1 MCGIAGIAGLAGLEA
16 PEALVKRMT
25 DREAHR
31 GPDAEG
37 IWNGGDVILG
47 HRRLSIIDLSA
58 ASNQP
63 LHSADGRS
71 VIIFNGE
78 LYNYKELKAR
88 LAHHAFVTGGDTEVV
103 MAAYAEWGIDCLER
117 FHGMFAFAL
126 WDKQKLELHIVR
138 DRLGIKPVYLFEHDG
153 HLLFASEI
161 RALFATGLVPKELD
175 TDGLADYLRYGTVH
189 APATLV
195 KNVRMLMPGH
205 RLRWVPAPKRSGDG
219 AKAGEVTTHRY
230 WHMVG
235 NASREANDMPLPLVQ
250 REVRERLGRAVERRL
265 VSDVP
270 FGAFLSG
277 GIDSSAVVG
286 LMARASN
293 APVHTF
299 SVVFN
304 EEAFS
309 EERYAKLVAKKFSTE
324 HTAIQLKPADMLRL
338 LPDALQAMDH
348 PSVDGPNTYVV
359 SKVTKEAGITMA
371 LSGLGGDELFAGYEV
386 FSRTL
391 GLLKKNWITAVP
403 KPLRAMAGAAYKGA
417 RRTAAASK
425 AAELLKVRSFAIEE
439 TYPLSRLAFTNS
451 ELRAFAPA
459 LKLPG
464 NAVQDIV
471 TELLNKEDG
480 SSLPL
485 LSQVSLAE
493 LSTYLQNVLLRDT
506 DQMSMAHA
514 LEVRVPFLDHE
525 LVEFVLG
532 VNDLHKFP
540 HTPKQLLVDSLGD
553 LLPREIVDRPKMG
566 FTLPWE
572 QWMKNELKSFCE
584 ERLTKLGQR
593 SEFDEAG
600 VRLLWQRFLSGDKRV
615 TWGRVWYLVVLADW
629 IERNGIEG

>member
-1 MCGIAGIAGLAGLEA
+1 MCGIAGIAGLKGLEA
-16 PEALVKRMT
+16 PEAMVKRMT

-37 IWNGGDVILG
+37 IWSNNEVVLG
-47 HRRLSIIDLSA
+47 HRRLSIIDLSP

-63 LHSADGRS
+63 LHSADGERT
-71 VIIFNGE
+71 IIFNGE
-78 LYNYKELKAR
+78 LYNYRELKAQ
-88 LAHHAFVTGGDTEVV
+88 LAHHSFKTGGDTEVV
-103 MAAYAEWGIDCLER
+103 MAAYAEWGLGCLDR
-117 FHGMFAFAL
+117 FHGMYAFAL
-126 WDKQKLELHIVR
+126 WDHQRSELHIVR
-138 DRLGIKPVYLFEHDG
+138 DRLGIKPVYLFERDG
-153 HLLFASEI
+153 HLVFASEI
-161 RALFATGLVPKELD
+161 RALFASGLVPRELD
-175 TDGLADYLRYGTVH
+175 QAGLADYLRYGTVH

-195 KNVRMLMPGH
+195 KDVRMLMPGH
-205 RLRWVPAPKRSGDG
+205 RLLW
-219 AKAGEVTTHRY
+219 KAGAVSTHRY
-230 WHMVG
+230 WHLVG
-235 NASREANDMPLPLVQ
+235 NATREAAEMPLPVVQ
-250 REVRERLGRAVERRL
+250 REVRARLARAVEKRL

-286 LMARASN
+286 LMAQASTTR
-293 APVHTF
+293 VHTF

-309 EERYAKLVAKKFSTE
+309 EERYARLVAKRFHTE
-324 HTAIQLKPADMLRL
+324 HTAIQLKPEDMLRL

-348 PSVDGPNTYVV
+348 PSTDGPNTYVV
-359 SKVTKEAGITMA
+359 SQVTKEAGITMA

-386 FSRTL
+386 FSRSL
-391 GLLKKNWITAVP
+391 GLLKKNWITSVP

-439 TYPLSRLAFTNS
+439 TYPLSRLTFTNA
-451 ELRAFAPA
+451 ELRAFAPVPD
-459 LKLPG
+459 LPG

-471 TELLNKEDG
+471 SELLNKEG
-480 SSLPL
+480 GNSLPL
-485 LSQVSLAE
+485 LSQVSVAE

-532 VNDLHKFP
+532 VNDQHKFP
-540 HTPKQLLVDSLGD
+540 RTPKQLLVDSLSD

-572 QWMKNELKSFCE
+572 QWMKNELRSFCE
-584 ERLTKLGQR
+584 ERLAKLGAR
-593 SEFDEAG
+593 PEFDKHG
-600 VRLLWQRFLSGDKRV
+600 VDRLWQRFLGGDQRV
-615 TWGRVWYLVVLADW
+615 TWSRVWYLVVLADW
-629 IERNGIEG
+629 IDRNGIQG

>member
-1 MCGIAGIAGLAGLEA
+1 MCGIAGIAGLTGLEA

-47 HRRLSIIDLSA
+47 HRRLSIIDLSP

-63 LHSADGRS
+63 LHSADGRF

-78 LYNYKELKAR
+78 LYNYKELKAQ
-88 LAHHAFVTGGDTEVV
+88 LAHHAFRTGGDTEVV
-103 MAAYAEWGIDCLER
+103 MAAYAEWGIACLER
-117 FHGMFAFAL
+117 FHGMFGFAL
-126 WDKQKLELHIVR
+126 WDKQERDLHIVR
-138 DRLGIKPVYLFEHDG
+138 DRLGIKPVYLFEKNG
-153 HLLFASEI
+153 NLLFASEI

-195 KNVRMLMPGH
+195 KGVRMLMPGH
-205 RLRWVPAPKRSGDG
+205 RLSW
-219 AKAGEVTTHRY
+219 KAGEVTTHRY

-235 NASREANDMPLPLVQ
+235 NASREATEMSLPTVQ

-286 LMARASN
+286 LMAQASN

-309 EERYAKLVAKKFSTE
+309 EERYAKLVAKKFNTE
-324 HTAIQLKPADMLRL
+324 HTAIHLKPEDMLRV

-403 KPLRAMAGAAYKGA
+403 KPIRAMAGAAYKGA

-439 TYPLSRLAFTNS
+439 TYPLSRLTFTNS
-451 ELRAFAPA
+451 ELRAFAPG
-459 LKLPG
+459 LQLPS
-464 NAVQDIV
+464 NSVQDIV
-471 TELLNKEDG
+471 TDLLNKEEG

-493 LSTYLQNVLLRDT
+493 LSTYLQNVLLRDA

-532 VNDLHKFP
+532 VNDQHKFP
-540 HTPKQLLVDSLGD
+540 RTPKQLLVDSLGD

-593 SEFDEAG
+593 GEFDEAG
-600 VRLLWQRFLSGDKRV
+600 VRQLWQRFLAGDKRV

>member
-1 MCGIAGIAGLAGLEA
+1 MCGIAGIAGLNGLEA

-37 IWNGGDVILG
+37 IWRGGDVVLG

-58 ASNQP
+58 TSNQP
-63 LHSADGRS
+63 LHNADGTLT
-71 VIIFNGE
+71 IIFNGE
-78 LYNYKELKAR
+78 LYNYKELKAL
-88 LAHHAFVTGGDTEVV
+88 LAHHAFRTGGDTEVV
-103 MAAYAEWGIDCLER
+103 MAAYAEWGIACLER

-126 WDKQKLELHIVR
+126 WDHGRRELHIVR
-138 DRLGIKPVYLFEHDG
+138 DRLGIKPVYLFEREG

-161 RALFATGLVPKELD
+161 RALFATGLVPRELD
-175 TDGLADYLRYGTVH
+175 ASGLADYLRYGTVH
-189 APATLV
+189 APSTLV
-195 KNVRMLMPGH
+195 KDVHMLMPGH
-205 RLRWVPAPKRSGDG
+205 RLRW
-219 AKAGEVTTHRY
+219 KAGEVTTHRY

-235 NASREANDMPLPLVQ
+235 NASRDAADLPLPEVR
-250 REVRERLGRAVERRL
+250 REVRDRLGRAVEKRL

-286 LMARASN
+286 LMAQVSTT
-293 APVHTF
+293 PVHTF
-299 SVVFN
+299 SVVFA

-309 EERYAKLVAKKFSTE
+309 EERYAKLVAKRFNTQ

-348 PSVDGPNTYVV
+348 PSVDGPNTWVV

-403 KPLRAMAGAAYKGA
+403 KSLRAMAGAAYKGA
-417 RRTAAASK
+417 KRTAAATK

-451 ELRAFAPA
+451 ELRVFAPA

-471 TELLNKEDG
+471 TELLNREGG

-493 LSTYLQNVLLRDT
+493 LGTYLQNVLLRDT

-532 VNDLHKFP
+532 VNDQHKFP
-540 HTPKQLLVDSLGD
+540 RTPKQLLVDSLGD

-572 QWMKNELKSFCE
+572 QWMKNELRSFCE
-584 ERLTKLGQR
+584 ERLTRLGQR
-593 SEFDEAG
+593 GEFDEAG
-600 VRLLWQRFLSGDKRV
+600 VRQLWQRFLAGDKRV
-615 TWGRVWYLVVLADW
+615 TWSRVWYLVVLADW
-629 IERNGIEG
+629 IERNGIGG